1 MSRGLLCKC
10 HKRYASLLPQARGRV
25 DSVPMNVLIV
35 EDNKPV
41 SLLISRIIEEAGH
54 TYFIAAD
61 GEVALRMFSQRQ
73 IDLVIVDVEL
83 PGIDGYQVA
92 REIRNTSTLLP
103 VVVISANQ
111 GEAWRQQALDAG
123 ANEFLPKPVRPSSLQ
138 DLLRR
143 YPAASA

>member
-1 MSRGLLCKC
+1 
-10 HKRYASLLPQARGRV
+10 
-25 DSVPMNVLIV
+25 MNVLIV

-54 TYFIAAD
+54 NYFIAAD
-61 GEVALRMFSQRQ
+61 GEGALRLFSQRPV
-73 IDLVIVDVEL
+73 DLVIVDVEL

-92 REIRNTSTLLP
+92 REIRNGAARLP

-111 GEAWRQQALDAG
+111 GEAWQQQALDAG

-138 DLLRR
+138 ALLER
-143 YPAASA
+143 YQSAPA

>member
-1 MSRGLLCKC
+1 
-10 HKRYASLLPQARGRV
+10 
-25 DSVPMNVLIV
+25 MNVLIV

-41 SLLISRIIEEAGH
+41 SLLISRVIEEAGH
-54 TYFIAAD
+54 GYYIAAD
-61 GEVALRMFSQRQ
+61 GEVALRMFNQRPV
-73 IDLVIVDVEL
+73 DLVIVDVEL

-92 REIRNTSTLLP
+92 REIRNGATALP

-138 DLLRR
+138 ALLER
-143 YPAASA
+143 YQPTPA